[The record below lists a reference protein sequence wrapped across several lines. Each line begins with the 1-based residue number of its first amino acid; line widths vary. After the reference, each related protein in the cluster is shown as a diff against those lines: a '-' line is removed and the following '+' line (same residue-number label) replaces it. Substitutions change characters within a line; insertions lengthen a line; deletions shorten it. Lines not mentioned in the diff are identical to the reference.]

1 MFNKNKRMPV
11 WGLVVTDILLLLI
24 SMGVFM
30 LFDYILPRENSKK
43 ATVVTDEESDSL
55 TDFNMPNTS
64 EYSNTQ
70 GDESNSSDNSTTVG
84 VGDGLKNHTSIHATG
99 NTGTSQFYS
108 DSLTLDFLTIK
119 EEVVKTYKNDN
130 EDLTITKKELGT
142 GNDKI
147 TYYVA
152 DIYVS
157 NIKYLKTAFAKGKY
171 GKNIKES
178 VLDQAKD
185 NNAIF
190 AVSGDFYGNTEEG
203 VVIRNGKL
211 YRSEINDADT
221 CIIYANGTMETYTSD
236 EYDSDAVIKKGVW
249 QGFTFGPGLLE
260 DGKVKKVFNTTNYLN
275 SRNPRC
281 SIGYVEPGHYI
292 ITVVDGRDEGY
303 SRGATLTELAEIMA
317 NEGCTVAY
325 NLDGGKSA
333 SMVFDGEYVNKP
345 CDGGRA
351 VSDIVYIGA

>member
-1 MFNKNKRMPV
+1 MFNKDKRMPV
-11 WGLVVTDILLLLI
+11 WGLVVTDICLLLV
-24 SMGVFM
+24 SMGIFM
-30 LFDYILPRENSKK
+30 LFDYVLPNEKKNSG
-43 ATVVTDEESDSL
+43 TVVTDEESNSL
-55 TDFNMPNTS
+55 TDFNMPDTS
-64 EYSNTQ
+64 DYSSTQ
-70 GDESNSSDNSTTVG
+70 GDESDSKGTEIT
-84 VGDGLKNHTSIHATG
+84 GDFEGSLKNHTTIHATG

-108 DSLTLDFLTIK
+108 DSLTLDFSTLK
-119 EEVVKTYKNDN
+119 EEVLKTYKNDN
-130 EDLTITKKELGT
+130 EDLTITKKELGS
-142 GNDKI
+142 GNNKI

-157 NIKYLKTAFAKGKY
+157 NVKYLKTAFAEGKY
-171 GKNIKES
+171 GKNIKET

-203 VVIRNGKL
+203 IVIRNGKL
-211 YRSEINDADT
+211 YRSELNDADT

-236 EYDSDAVIKKGVW
+236 EYNSDEVIKKGVW

-260 DGKVKKVFNTTNYLN
+260 DGNVKKVFNTTNYLN

-292 ITVVDGRDEGY
+292 ITVADGRNEGY
-303 SRGATLTELAEIMA
+303 SKGVTLTELAEIMA

-333 SMVFDGEYVNKP
+333 SMVFDGEYINKP
-345 CDGGRA
+345 CDGGRK
-351 VSDIVYIGA
+351 VSDIIYIGE